1 MKFKLLPILLI
12 MIMCASFVG
21 ATYAWSGLL
30 YIGDK
35 LQVNDL
41 TIHVDMN
48 TIDNTTAAVVY
59 KDGQVKALIYE
70 NESKEIENL
79 NIEVRKFNDYVILS
93 ITSEKP
99 FTISFNET
107 KETKD
112 YSNEIKTL
120 KEENAALKAELK
132 EKDEAIANL
141 TARNK
146 QLKDENT
153 KLKQRVSELEKQAQ
167 NQPNTAELNAKILDL
182 TKENRQLKAELANI
196 TTKYNQVKA
205 RADFLEQQNEEYRTM
220 LQNLLKET
228 AEESEEDYIKQA
240 KKERLIGFII
250 IKSLLVGGVVVG
262 LVGYGLYRKKRSWE
276 LA

>member
-12 MIMCASFVG
+12 MCTSFVG
-21 ATYAWSGLL
+21 ATYSWSGSL

-41 TIHVDMN
+41 TIHIDMN
-48 TIDNTTAAVVY
+48 KIDNTTAAVVY

-79 NIEVRKFNDYVILS
+79 NIEVHKFNDYVILS

-99 FTISFNET
+99 FTLSFNET
-107 KETKD
+107 KEMKD
-112 YSNEIKTL
+112 YSNEINAL
-120 KEENAALKAELK
+120 KEENAKLKQE
-132 EKDEAIANL
+132 
-141 TARNK
+141 NK
-146 QLKDENT
+146 QLKKQVEQLTNEN
-153 KLKQRVSELEKQAQ
+153 KALKRRVSDLEKQLKD
-167 NQPNTAELNAKILDL
+167 LNAQDVSKLQAQINNL
-182 TKENRQLKAELANI
+182 TKENRELKERIANQTQLINSLKGEN
-196 TTKYNQVKA
+196 N
-205 RADFLEQQNEEYRTM
+205 FLEQQNKEYKT
-220 LQNLLKET
+220 LISTLVEGQAQK
-228 AEESEEDYIKQA
+228 SEKNYIEKA
-240 KKERLIGFII
+240 KKERLIGSII